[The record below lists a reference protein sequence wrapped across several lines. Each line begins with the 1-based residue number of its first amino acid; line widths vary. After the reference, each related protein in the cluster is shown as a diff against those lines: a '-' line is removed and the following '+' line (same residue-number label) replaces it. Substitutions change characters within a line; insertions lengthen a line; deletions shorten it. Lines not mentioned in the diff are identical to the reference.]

1 MDSIRLTATRVHTFS
16 QDAMMTSTSSFS
28 FTHEKRLLFV
38 TSRHVLVDEPAKPL
52 LSWQTA
58 DS

>member
-1 MDSIRLTATRVHTFS
+1 MDSILLTATRVHTFS
-16 QDAMMTSTSSFS
+16 QDAMMTSTSGFS
-28 FTHEKRLLFV
+28 FTREQRLFFV
-38 TSRHVLVDEPAKPL
+38 TSRHVLIDEPAKPL